1 MAATAFDADALISM
15 FENASAK
22 GSAQLQKSVTEATLA
37 ALRGRELTLTNIRS
51 SLDAVAK
58 AVTMGAAKN
67 PLGSEAVEGML
78 DKAVAGMDA
87 ALVKAVQ
94 ANQAALQQFADR
106 GVDLR
111 EKHLKKALDD
121 LDKFDDLLIGT
132 VKKAGAAAGPLA
144 APWQQ
149 VMEKLQAGGTMSGM
163 SATKTVE
170 EFAEQMQ
177 SAIKSSRSA
186 SVRAATVLAESYAA
200 MASGV
205 LVGLSE
211 ALAGREAAAEVA
223 PAKKAPARKKS

>member
-1 MAATAFDADALISM
+1 MPAFDADALISM
-15 FENASAK
+15 FESASATQ
-22 GSAQLQKSVTEATLA
+22 SARLQKAVTEATLT

-58 AVTMGAAKN
+58 AVTVGAAKN
-67 PLGSEAVEGML
+67 PLGSAGLETML

-87 ALVKAVQ
+87 ALVQAVQ
-94 ANQAALQQFADR
+94 ANQTALRQFADR

-121 LDKFDDLLIGT
+121 LDKFDDLLIGA
-132 VKKAGAAAGPLA
+132 VKKAGAAAGPMA

-149 VMEKLQAGGTMSGM
+149 AMEKLQAGGSMSGL
-163 SATKTVE
+163 SAAKTVE
-170 EFAEQMQ
+170 EFADQMRTAMR
-177 SAIKSSRSA
+177 SGRSA

-211 ALAGREAAAEVA
+211 ALSPRSEA
-223 PAKKAPARKKS
+223 PAPKPAAKKTARR

>member
-1 MAATAFDADALISM
+1 MAASAFDADALISM
-15 FENASAK
+15 FEGASAK
-22 GSAQLQKSVTEATLA
+22 GSAQLQKAVTEATLA

-58 AVTMGAAKN
+58 AVSMGAAKN
-67 PLGSEAVEGML
+67 PLGADAAEAML

-87 ALVKAVQ
+87 ALVQAVQ
-94 ANQAALQQFADR
+94 ANQAALKQFADR

-132 VKKAGAAAGPLA
+132 VKKAAAAAGPLA
-144 APWQQ
+144 TPWQQ

-163 SATKTVE
+163 SAARTVE
-170 EFAEQMQ
+170 DFAEQMTG
-177 SAIKSSRSA
+177 AIKSSRSA

-211 ALAGREAAAEVA
+211 ALGARGEPAA
-223 PAKKAPARKKS
+223 PAKKAAAKKKA